1 MGRLNRGSESGMN
14 NDLKLWKKKFFIIW
28 TGQGISSLT
37 SSIVQ
42 MAIIWYITNETHSA
56 AALSFAT
63 LLGFLPQ
70 AVLGM
75 FIGVFIDRY
84 DKKKIMIYSD
94 LCMSLLCV
102 VLVISGMTGR
112 IPMWLIFISLFLRS
126 VGNAFYSP
134 SLQATTPSIVPKG
147 QLTKY
152 AGYAQTFNSA
162 ATIAS
167 PALAAVLYT
176 IFPLSSIL
184 MLDIIG
190 AVLATITLAVVKIPK
205 PMPEK
210 DIKLN
215 VFKET
220 KEGYEAIRKV
230 PGMRELL
237 IIGALYAMI
246 YFPIGTLYPL
256 ITMTYFN
263 GSVGESGIVEMI
275 FSAGT
280 LTGSLLLGAGGE
292 KIDKMKAV
300 TGAIALYGLGTMI
313 TGLLSPESF
322 LVFVVLSFFM
332 GISVPFYFGVQTSI
346 FQIKIDS
353 KYLGRALSLMNSIS
367 MIAMPLGLVLSGMFA
382 GTLGVEKW
390 FLMSGIATLGI
401 AILTMA
407 MPALRH
413 CSK

>member
-1 MGRLNRGSESGMN
+1 M
-14 NDLKLWKKKFFIIW
+14 
-28 TGQGISSLT
+28 
-37 SSIVQ
+37 
-42 MAIIWYITNETHSA
+42 
-56 AALSFAT
+56 
-63 LLGFLPQ
+63 
-70 AVLGM
+70 
-75 FIGVFIDRY
+75 
-84 DKKKIMIYSD
+84 
-94 LCMSLLCV
+94 
-102 VLVISGMTGR
+102 
-112 IPMWLIFISLFLRS
+112 
-126 VGNAFYSP
+126 
-134 SLQATTPSIVPKG
+134 
-147 QLTKY
+147 
-152 AGYAQTFNSA
+152 
-162 ATIAS
+162 
-167 PALAAVLYT
+167 
-176 IFPLSSIL
+176 
-184 MLDIIG
+184 
-190 AVLATITLAVVKIPK
+190 
-205 PMPEK
+205 
-210 DIKLN
+210 
-215 VFKET
+215 
-220 KEGYEAIRKV
+220 
-230 PGMRELL
+230 
-237 IIGALYAMI
+237 
-246 YFPIGTLYPL
+246 
-256 ITMTYFN
+256 
-263 GSVGESGIVEMI
+263 GESGIVEMI

>member
-1 MGRLNRGSESGMN
+1 MKN
-14 NDLKLWKKKFFIIW
+14 NTNQWKKKFFIIW

-42 MAIIWYITNETHSA
+42 MAIIWYITNETQSA

-63 LLGFLPQ
+63 LIGFLPQ

-94 LCMSLLCV
+94 IGMSLLCV
-102 VLVISGMTGR
+102 VLVISGMAGR

-126 VGNAFYSP
+126 IGNAFYSP
-134 SLQATTPSIVPKG
+134 SLQAITPSIVPKG

-176 IFPLSSIL
+176 IFPLSAIL

-190 AVLATITLAVVKIPK
+190 AVLATITLAVVQMPK
-205 PMPEK
+205 PLPEK
-210 DIKLN
+210 DVKLN
-215 VFKET
+215 MFQET

-263 GSVGESGIVEMI
+263 GSVGESGMVEMI
-275 FSAGT
+275 FSVGT

-300 TGAIALYGLGTMI
+300 TGAIALYGFGTMI
-313 TGLLSPESF
+313 TGLLSPERF

-353 KYLGRALSLMNSIS
+353 RYLGRALSLMNSIS
-367 MIAMPLGLVLSGMFA
+367 MIAMPLGLILSGMFA

-390 FLMSGIATLGI
+390 FLMSGLVTIGI
-401 AILTMA
+401 AVLA
-407 MPALRH
+407 MTLPALH
-413 CSK
+413 NCTEE

>member
-1 MGRLNRGSESGMN
+1 
-14 NDLKLWKKKFFIIW
+14 
-28 TGQGISSLT
+28 
-37 SSIVQ
+37 
-42 MAIIWYITNETHSA
+42 
-56 AALSFAT
+56 
-63 LLGFLPQ
+63 
-70 AVLGM
+70 
-75 FIGVFIDRY
+75 
-84 DKKKIMIYSD
+84 
-94 LCMSLLCV
+94 
-102 VLVISGMTGR
+102 
-112 IPMWLIFISLFLRS
+112 
-126 VGNAFYSP
+126 
-134 SLQATTPSIVPKG
+134 
-147 QLTKY
+147 
-152 AGYAQTFNSA
+152 
-162 ATIAS
+162 
-167 PALAAVLYT
+167 
-176 IFPLSSIL
+176 

-263 GSVGESGIVEMI
+263 GSVGAS
-275 FSAGT
+275 GT